1 MVGWH
6 HQLDRHEFEWAPG
19 VGDGQGKPDLLQS
32 MQSKRV
38 RHDWATELIDT
49 DRWLALTQRFLQ
61 MKLKQTKVH
70 FEANSLLR
78 VLVSLQNMLIKQIR
92 VSFSYLLLNVK
103 TKVLEGGEYMY
114 TYSWFTLYRRKQHS
128 KAIILKLKNALGVL
142 GAFSGYIWIEISGY
156 PFDTWVT
163 YCIIHYILTLFYFF

>member
-1 MVGWH
+1 M
-6 HQLDRHEFEWAPG
+6 DREAWPAT
-19 VGDGQGKPDLLQS
+19 VQS
-32 MQSKRV
+32 QRV
-38 RHDWATELIDT
+38 RHDWATELTDT
-49 DRWLALTQRFLQ
+49 DKWLALTQRFLQ

-92 VSFSYLLLNVK
+92 VSVSYLLLNVK
-103 TKVLEGGEYMY
+103 TKVLEGGEYVY

-128 KAIILKLKNALGVL
+128 KAIILKFKNALGML

-156 PFDTWVT
+156 PFDTWA
-163 YCIIHYILTLFYFF
+163 YILLLIFFSQERNSVWNYYYSNYKNC